1 MFCSFDMLN
10 PSIPL
15 LSGSIATPHDQIYS
29 EGPGLKQSFINNK
42 LINLLSF

>member
-1 MFCSFDMLN
+1 MFRSFDMLN

-15 LSGSIATPHDQIYS
+15 LSNSIATPHNQIYS
-29 EGPGLKQSFINNK
+29 EEPGLNQSFIGDK